1 MKTRSSSASRRKPR
15 RRSSVRTAAGRTPRP
30 AAVVSAPPSVRSLTA
45 LAVEALRAGV
55 VASTGS
61 PRPPSIPHDSEI
73 LCGDPDG
80 DRLANEYV
88 GEDTP
93 GGSTP
98 TPDQNDVDDI
108 GRLYGVQDE
117 DSGLLR
123 TSAELLEQ
131 RDRRRAELV
140 PSSRRSR
147 R

>member
-15 RRSSVRTAAGRTPRP
+15 RSSVPAAAGRVPRP
-30 AAVVSAPPSVRSLTA
+30 AAVVSAPPSARSLSA
-45 LAVEALRAGV
+45 LAVEALRVGV
-55 VASTGS
+55 VASCGS
-61 PRPPSIPHDSEI
+61 ARPPSIPHHSEI

-98 TPDQNDVDDI
+98 TPDQNDVDEI